1 MLSQYSSLDTYL
13 LLAGTQRLPL
23 SRDKL
28 GPLRDTDAL
37 EVWARLAFGEEKVP
51 GRGWVLDVAIVGDG
65 VGVRR
70 CSLDLACELPP
81 EQITRVVCKTNLF
94 DCVGLDPG
102 VVLGNTSLVEL
113 SGQVVQFLG
122 GLLAQSIDGV
132 RT

>member
-1 MLSQYSSLDTYL
+1 MPWKSG
-13 LLAGTQRLPL
+13 LAWRSAKKKFQ
-23 SRDKL
+23 
-28 GPLRDTDAL
+28 A
-37 EVWARLAFGEEKVP
+37 EVGCLT
-51 GRGWVLDVAIVGDG
+51 IVGDG